1 MPRSL
6 KKGPFVDGHL
16 TKKVDAQNDA
26 NTKNVIK
33 TWSRRSM
40 IIPSMI
46 GHTIAVHDGRKHVP
60 VFVTDA
66 MIGHK
71 LGEFAPTR
79 TFRGHVKDDRRA
91 TRAILRDIRHTPQ
104 KARRVV
110 DLVRGQRADEA
121 LSILKFAPQS
131 AGADLYT
138 LLNSAIANAKQK
150 NPAIRDASELWV
162 VEALVDEGRTMKRFR
177 PRAQGRGF
185 RILKRS
191 SHITLTVSDVKETSK
206 SLSRTSTKTQTR
218 NPKRADDSAKGAT
231 K

>member
-1 MPRSL
+1 MIGEQL
-6 KKGPFVDGHL
+6 V
-16 TKKVDAQNDA
+16 A
-26 NTKNVIK
+26 NTPD
-33 TWSRRSM
+33 TQ
-40 IIPSMI
+40 
-46 GHTIAVHDGRKHVP
+46 A
-60 VFVTDA
+60 DA
-66 MIGHK
+66 TV
-71 LGEFAPTR
+71 A
-79 TFRGHVKDDRRA
+79 
-91 TRAILRDIRHTPQ
+91 RAILRDIRHTPQ

-191 SHITLTVSDVKETSK
+191 SHITVTVSDVKETSK
-206 SLSRTSTKTQTR
+206 SVSRTSTKVQTR
-218 NPKRADDSAKGAT
+218 NPKRAENSAKGAT